1 MLPLSEP
8 RHKDTFWRPAL
19 HPFLVALCLTD
30 AKMGTTGWKRMRSM
44 TWLRGLLLACLLLAP
59 AAWASEAREA
69 ALGQASELWAQGE
82 YGRAIAVLEP
92 FEAEADPELDAMLAS
107 LLVMQAIDGLRP
119 EDVANVDLA
128 RAIALAERAAAAGS
142 PMALNE
148 LHLIHLNGWGV
159 PVDLD
164 KARDFLERAV
174 AAGDEGARTNYAA
187 NLFEGSQLLPRDRDR
202 ACEIFNE
209 LLDVVDPQP
218 YVAYYLGLARV
229 QGDCGFTADP
239 GQGIELVRL
248 AADQG
253 LRFAEFQMGLAYEEG
268 VGVER
273 DLAQALDWF
282 QRAADQGV
290 APAQWRI
297 GMSFVRGE
305 GRAVDPARAVAWF
318 SRAADAGHVDGLTS
332 LAVMYAT
339 GSGVEKDTARAL
351 SLYQQ
356 AVDAGGVHAYRN
368 LAGMYLVG
376 EGVEAD
382 PVQAWLHYEMGVALG
397 NKEEGWLRDAIEAR
411 LEPEARARAEAALA
425 EWKSGQSR

>member
-1 MLPLSEP
+1 
-8 RHKDTFWRPAL
+8 
-19 HPFLVALCLTD
+19 
-30 AKMGTTGWKRMRSM
+30 MRAM
-44 TWLRGLLLACLLLAP
+44 AWLRGLWLACLLLAP
-59 AAWASEAREA
+59 AAWAREAREA
-69 ALGQASELWAQGE
+69 ALGQASELWARGE
-82 YGRAIAVLEP
+82 YGQAIAVLEP

-107 LLVMQAIDGLRP
+107 LLVMQAIDGLRV
-119 EDVANVDLA
+119 EDLA
-128 RAIALAERAAAAGS
+128 SADLSRAIALAERAAAAGS

-148 LHLIHLNGWGV
+148 LHLVHLNGWGV

-187 NLFEGSQLLPRDRDR
+187 NLFEGSALLPRDRDR
-202 ACEIFNE
+202 ACELFNE

-239 GQGIELVRL
+239 EQGIGLVLL
-248 AADQG
+248 AAEQG
-253 LRFAEFQMGLAYEEG
+253 LRFAEFQMGLAYEDG
-268 VGVER
+268 IGVER

-305 GRAVDPARAVAWF
+305 GRAVDPAQAVAWF
-318 SRAADAGHVDGLTS
+318 SRAAASGHVDGLTS

-339 GSGVEKDTARAL
+339 GSGIGKDTARAF

-356 AVDAGGVHAYRN
+356 AVDAGGVHAHRN
-368 LAGMYLVG
+368 LAGMYLMG

-382 PVQAWLHYEMGVALG
+382 PVQAWLHYEMGLALG
-397 NKEEGWLRDAIEAR
+397 NREEGWLRQAIESR
-411 LEPEARARAEAALA
+411 LAPEARARAEAALA
-425 EWKSGQSR
+425 EWKAGRAR

>member
-1 MLPLSEP
+1 M
-8 RHKDTFWRPAL
+8 RAMG
-19 HPFLVALCLTD
+19 LVL
-30 AKMGTTGWKRMRSM
+30 
-44 TWLRGLLLACLLLAP
+44 GLLLAGVAAASP
-59 AAWASEAREA
+59 ATTEPAHEA
-69 ALGQASELWAQGE
+69 ALARAAGLWTEGDYAG
-82 YGRAIAVLEP
+82 AAATLEP
-92 FEAEADPELDAMLAS
+92 FESQALPEVDAMLAS
-107 LLVMQAIDGLRP
+107 ILVSQAVDQ
-119 EDVANVDLA
+119 VAAKDFATLDLS

-148 LHLIHLNGWGV
+148 LHLVHLNGWGV

-164 KARDFLERAV
+164 KARDYLERAV

-187 NLFEGSQLLPRDRDR
+187 NLFDGSALLPQDRDR
-202 ACEIFNE
+202 ACEMFSEI
-209 LLDVVDPQP
+209 LDVVDPQP
-218 YVAYYLGLARV
+218 FVAYFLGLARIN
-229 QGDCGFTADP
+229 GDCGYTADP
-239 GQGIELVRL
+239 VQGIELMRL
-248 AADQG
+248 AADLG
-253 LRFAEFQMGLAYEEG
+253 LRGAEFQMGMAYEEG
-268 VGVER
+268 IGVER
-273 DLAQALDWF
+273 DVSEALAWF

-305 GRAVDPARAVAWF
+305 GRAVDPAQAVAWF

>member
-1 MLPLSEP
+1 MVL
-8 RHKDTFWRPAL
+8 AL
-19 HPFLVALCLTD
+19 
-30 AKMGTTGWKRMRSM
+30 
-44 TWLRGLLLACLLLAP
+44 GLLLAGIAAASPATKDPAIETALA
-59 AAWASEAREA
+59 AAADLWTEGDYAQA
-69 ALGQASELWAQGE
+69 AAT
-82 YGRAIAVLEP
+82 LEP
-92 FEAEADPELDAMLAS
+92 FESQALPEVDAMLAS
-107 LLVMQAIDGLRP
+107 ILVSQAVDQ
-119 EDVANVDLA
+119 VAVRDFAALDLS

-164 KARDFLERAV
+164 KARDYLERAV

-187 NLFEGSQLLPRDRDR
+187 NLFDGSALLPRDRDR
-202 ACEIFNE
+202 ACEMFSEI
-209 LLDVVDPQP
+209 LDVVDPQP
-218 YVAYYLGLARV
+218 FVAYYLGLARIH
-229 QGDCGFTADP
+229 GDCGYSADP
-239 GQGIELVRL
+239 VQGMDLVRL
-248 AADQG
+248 AAEQG
-253 LRFAEFQMGLAYEEG
+253 LRGAEFQMGMAYEEG
-268 VGVER
+268 IGVER
-273 DLAQALDWF
+273 DLAEALAWF

-305 GRAVDPARAVAWF
+305 GRAVDPAQAVAWF
-318 SRAADAGHVDGLTS
+318 SRAAASGHVDGLTS

-351 SLYQQ
+351 SLYRQ

-368 LAGMYLVG
+368 LAGMYLMG

-382 PVQAWLHYEMGVALG
+382 PVQAWLHYEIGVALG

-425 EWKSGQSR
+425 EWKASRSH